1 MRNRSQGLDGWPA
14 VVRMGEQPTIG
25 PLLMLDASL
34 EVTRR
39 LLLYLHPEIQQLDG
53 PELDQDDPPL
63 PWMAGPI
70 LDQIE
75 ALRRSIDR
83 YRCVVVQGG
92 NCCLRCPGW
101 GRTRPLP
108 PTPHDQEQPDETAT
122 KTTW

>member
-1 MRNRSQGLDGWPA
+1 
-14 VVRMGEQPTIG
+14 
-25 PLLMLDASL
+25 MLDASL
-34 EVTRR
+34 EVTMR
-39 LLLYLHPEIQQLDG
+39 LIRYLHPEVQEPDG

-83 YRCVVVQGG
+83 YRFVVVQGG
-92 NCCLRCPGW
+92 NCCLRCPGAA
-101 GRTRPLP
+101 GTRPLP
-108 PTPHDQEQPDETAT
+108 ATPSDQEQPDEAAT